1 MENRLILSHL
11 FYIGENIKES
21 QCFEKYPEKKGYY
34 INKNGTV
41 MNFDLLKSKNNN
53 PPPQKKYEAVTDKY
67 VFVVFFSFIICF
79 SLIFLNSN
87 FSFVESC
94 GRTFSKNFV
103 TNRVHNDI
111 DWPWLAAIYLKNI
124 RGLDFLCTGTLVS
137 NKHILTGIKIKH
149 CTYKNIAKFLP
160 ISYKK
165 KKTNW
170 LH

>member
-67 VFVVFFSFIICF
+67 VFVVFFIHNLFITY
-79 SLIFLNSN
+79 FLK
-87 FSFVESC
+87 FEFQFC
-94 GRTFSKNFV
+94 RKL
-103 TNRVHNDI
+103 
-111 DWPWLAAIYLKNI
+111 WKNI
-124 RGLDFLCTGTLVS
+124 
-137 NKHILTGIKIKH
+137 
-149 CTYKNIAKFLP
+149 
-160 ISYKK
+160 
-165 KKTNW
+165 
-170 LH
+170 